1 MSTVKSED
9 EEPPAK
15 MKKLAIVEEREED
28 KYEHKTVLK
37 CWKCQ
42 PESGLE
48 LPDAS
53 TDPHVQSLI
62 TGVMQS
68 LSSARQSEV
77 KAWEEEIAACEH
89 TLMLE
94 QHTTGPIAAS
104 GASPPIDS
112 MTSLTRP

>member
-9 EEPPAK
+9 EERPK
-15 MKKLAIVEEREED
+15 RLAIVEDREED

-53 TDPHVQSLI
+53 ADPPVQSII
-62 TGVMQS
+62 TGVKQP
-68 LSSARQSEV
+68 LSSARQSGV
-77 KAWEEEIAACEH
+77 KAWEGEIAACEH
-89 TLMLE
+89 TLLLE
-94 QHTTGPIAAS
+94 QHATGPIAAS
-104 GASPPIDS
+104 GACPR
-112 MTSLTRP
+112 TSGCA

>member
-15 MKKLAIVEEREED
+15 MEKLATEEERAEA

-53 TDPHVQSLI
+53 ADPHVQSLI
-62 TGVMQS
+62 TGATVRSKGMGGGNCHIS
-68 LSSARQSEV
+68 TPSYPSS
-77 KAWEEEIAACEH
+77 
-89 TLMLE
+89 T
-94 QHTTGPIAAS
+94 P
-104 GASPPIDS
+104 
-112 MTSLTRP
+112 

>member
-15 MKKLAIVEEREED
+15 MEKLATEEERAEA

-53 TDPHVQSLI
+53 ADPHVQSLI

-68 LSSARQSEV
+68 LSSVRQSEV
-77 KAWEEEIAACEH
+77 KAWEGEIAACEH
-89 TLMLE
+89 TLLLE
-94 QHTTGPIAAS
+94 QHATIAAS
-104 GASPPIDS
+104 GAC
-112 MTSLTRP
+112 LCV